1 MRIEE
6 PEICSFCNRGTLRQI
21 PGLKPVCHT
30 CGMDYNAEG
39 TGLMV
44 KKIRVRLGFTQ
55 QEMADLYGVQL
66 VSIQSYEASGYKQK
80 YVNWLQAFAKQT
92 IDQEALKELEK

>member
-6 PEICSFCNRGTLRQI
+6 PELCGFCNRGTLRRI
-21 PGLKPVCHT
+21 PGLKPVCPV
-30 CGMDYNAEG
+30 CGMDHNSEG

-55 QEMADLYGVQL
+55 QEIADRYGVQL
-66 VSIQSYEASGYKQK
+66 VSIQAYEASGGKQK
-80 YVNWLQAFAKQT
+80 YVNWLQAFAKKT
-92 IDQEALKELEK
+92 IDQEELEK